1 MRALKLAP
9 ETVQALALSDLVHIE
24 SAKLGVT
31 TEELRAW
38 RPAPVVEAREEVEG
52 APTQRAPV
60 TLDWQIALLAV
71 HDGQSLCR
79 QLGRVITALPRL
91 LEQGLVRTESR
102 PSGGVW
108 VHLTPAGHTLA
119 ASLGGAR

>member
-1 MRALKLAP
+1 MSAP
-9 ETVQALALSDLVHIE
+9 
-24 SAKLGVT
+24 SAIYQ
-31 TEELRAW
+31 LRAW
-38 RPAPVVEAREEVEG
+38 RPSPAPAALDETDAVAPTERAPAPAPVI
-52 APTQRAPV
+52 
-60 TLDWQIALLAV
+60 TLDWQLALLKV
-71 HDGQSLCR
+71 HDGQNLTR

-91 LEQGLVRTESR
+91 LEKGLVRTESR